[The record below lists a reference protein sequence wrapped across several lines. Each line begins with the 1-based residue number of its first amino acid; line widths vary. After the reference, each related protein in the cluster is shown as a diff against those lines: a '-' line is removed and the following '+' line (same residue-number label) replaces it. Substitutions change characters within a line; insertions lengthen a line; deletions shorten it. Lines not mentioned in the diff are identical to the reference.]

1 MRMFP
6 HCDLVLDQRIGKLRR
21 IRLSSDK
28 NMGVDG
34 KKPASLMPRGA
45 VGDVIISMFEPR
57 GKWNCCA
64 QVFFSRT
71 APDSRKMQ
79 SGDSSAKPSIAF
91 RPNRFRAL
99 HGRPRSPF

>member
-34 KKPASLMPRGA
+34 KKAASLMPRGLLE
-45 VGDVIISMFEPR
+45 GMTISTFEPGANR
-57 GKWNCCA
+57 IVAPKFFQPDCA
-64 QVFFSRT
+64 
-71 APDSRKMQ
+71 
-79 SGDSSAKPSIAF
+79 
-91 RPNRFRAL
+91 
-99 HGRPRSPF
+99 